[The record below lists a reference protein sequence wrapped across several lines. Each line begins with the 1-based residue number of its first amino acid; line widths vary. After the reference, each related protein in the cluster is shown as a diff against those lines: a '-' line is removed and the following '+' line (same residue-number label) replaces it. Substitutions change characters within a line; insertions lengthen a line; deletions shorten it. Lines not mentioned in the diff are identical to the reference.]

1 MLSEYSVDTP
11 VIAEIKAKL
20 DKTEIRTKTKA
31 DNSGSESESET
42 GVPVC

>member
-20 DKTEIRTKTKA
+20 DKTDQGLEFHFK
-31 DNSGSESESET
+31 S
-42 GVPVC
+42 P